1 MLHLSAKYPPGG
13 RLLALIG
20 GIYWGVE
27 TTFTLAVG
35 DQPTTSDRH
44 RLRFMAD
51 LYSAQS
57 HFPAGVIVPKPSPY
71 PVHYYL
77 HLPKHRIAVWPLD
90 DWTDITDPKERRKL
104 QNRFNQRAR
113 RRRQRTLQAQS
124 YSLER
129 PAEPQTA
136 YSPTNLNE
144 LKSINGLQIL
154 GPDFGPSIC
163 TIRRL
168 EMLIY
173 AEYAARSPRTEL
185 LLSLTQL
192 NFLRA
197 LITNIDVLHLSPA
210 QMHDEA
216 LSPFNLAGP
225 RSPEY
230 QDSSLPS
237 ALQPTALQRTIPH
250 HPWLDLL
257 PIPEMRDRLILAG
270 ESLDDVQLCHDLC
283 GYRNS
288 GTGQTGMLV
297 WKDPW
302 DPVGWEVTETFMRTW
317 GWAVQGSWGLFQSTN
332 YWRMK
337 RGEKPLF
344 RLPPEAE
351 IST

>member
-1 MLHLSAKYPPGG
+1 M
-13 RLLALIG
+13 
-20 GIYWGVE
+20 
-27 TTFTLAVG
+27 
-35 DQPTTSDRH
+35 
-44 RLRFMAD
+44 
-51 LYSAQS
+51 
-57 HFPAGVIVPKPSPY
+57 
-71 PVHYYL
+71 
-77 HLPKHRIAVWPLD
+77 
-90 DWTDITDPKERRKL
+90 
-104 QNRFNQRAR
+104 
-113 RRRQRTLQAQS
+113 
-124 YSLER
+124 ER